1 METITLRIE
10 RRAVEGSSGARALRR
25 SGQIPA
31 VYYGRGEATQCVQ
44 TSAREFVRKLGRLR
58 GTHLIRCESS
68 ATDLNGKT
76 VILKE
81 VQVHPSTSDV
91 LHVDF
96 YAIDLARR
104 LRVQVP
110 LQFEGKAVGVTGGG
124 VLQPIQREIT
134 VECLPDA
141 IPEFLSVDV
150 SNLGIHDAVHI
161 EDVVLPQGVE
171 AIFDSNF
178 AIVTVLPPTVEAA
191 PEAAAAPTEV
201 PAEGE
206 AGAGA
211 PAAAP
216 EAAGAGEKRKEGE
229 RRKEKE

>member
-10 RRAVEGSSGARALRR
+10 RREADGARGARALRR
-25 SGQIPA
+25 AGQIPA
-31 VYYGRGEATQCVQ
+31 IYYGRGEATQRVR

-58 GTHLIRCESS
+58 GTHLIRCEST
-68 ATDLNGKT
+68 AADLNGKT

-81 VQVHPSTSDV
+81 VQVHPSTSEV

-96 YAIDLARR
+96 YAIDLTRR

-110 LQFEGKAVGVTGGG
+110 LQFEGKPVGVTAGG
-124 VLQPIQREIT
+124 VLQPIQREIA

-141 IPEFLSVDV
+141 IPESVRVDV
-150 SNLGIHDAVHI
+150 SNLGIHEAVHI
-161 EDVVLPQGVE
+161 EEVVLPEGVR

-206 AGAGA
+206 AAAGA
-211 PAAAP
+211 PATAAP
-216 EAAGAGEKRKEGE
+216 EAAAGDKRKEGD